1 MYFLYIS
8 DQKSKLEMK
17 KSLRIQFLGLLLSFT
32 FAATVF
38 AAATAPMKLHLTVTG
53 RAVSADDD
61 GIRNDIHVSGRVLTM
76 GPPGDAEIL
85 LTIEVTGPD
94 LGDDATLN
102 LQRSDSSWNEVTFY
116 EATFRDIVTTKGFYE
131 VEAEASWSG
140 LSASKIHRFD
150 PPGGGSGPLQY

>member
-8 DQKSKLEMK
+8 DPKSKLEMK
-17 KSLRIQFLGLLLSFT
+17 KYLRIQFLGLLLIFA

-38 AAATAPMKLHLTVTG
+38 AVATAPMKLHLTVTG
-53 RAVSADDD
+53 RAVPADDD
-61 GIRNDIHVSGRVLTM
+61 GLRNDIRVSGRILTV

-94 LGDDATLN
+94 IGDDATLS
-102 LQRSDSSWNEVTFY
+102 LPRSGASWNEVTFY
-116 EATFRDIVTTKGFYE
+116 EATFHDIVTIKGFYE
-131 VEAEASWSG
+131 VEAEVSWSG
-140 LSASKIHRFD
+140 LSASKTHRFD